1 MSRDGALL
9 AGTDALSRHHSAAS
23 VSVVAGRAGW
33 LRVVSGRGARVLLCR
48 ALAAYFLV
56 LLSCSLVPAFL
67 LSTFQRTT
75 GVLCAA
81 HPEGRAQRAV
91 LWTTLTEN
99 RRGGVFHGI
108 SCRHML
114 RLWDTWPTA
123 FDMGLSRLRCSIALD
138 FICSFRANHGKKV
151 FAEQLPRKPRGCSK
165 LSGTQCLDS
174 NWKYLKRFLPH
185 TLSKKRSQVLLREST
200 LQWVWRYNNRT
211 RTPADLLRSLAR
223 LFE

>member
-1 MSRDGALL
+1 MSSLGCLRSGVALMSFSSSL
-9 AGTDALSRHHSAAS
+9 FQLFFFPNSKEPPGFSA
-23 VSVVAGRAGW
+23 
-33 LRVVSGRGARVLLCR
+33 
-48 ALAAYFLV
+48 
-56 LLSCSLVPAFL
+56 
-67 LSTFQRTT
+67 QRT
-75 GVLCAA
+75 L
-81 HPEGRAQRAV
+81 RAELKEPFSGLPSPR
-91 LWTTLTEN
+91 TEE
-99 RRGGVFHGI
+99 GVFHGI

-114 RLWDTWPTA
+114 RLWDTWPAT
-123 FDMGLSRLRCSIALD
+123 FDMGLSRLRCCIALD

-200 LQWVWRYNNRT
+200 FQWVWRYNNRT
-211 RTPADLLRSLAR
+211 RTPADLLRCLAR